1 MQRGRSKVDLKQP
14 TKGRRMQ
21 LEQLCG
27 DLLRAKQA
35 ENDARDK
42 RIAIEQAITDIV
54 GIPEEGTK
62 TTDAEGYKVKVDQR
76 IKRTIDAKAWALVR
90 DQIPEELR
98 PIKIVEEIK
107 VENKGVLW
115 LKEKEQGYYRLLCQA
130 MTEKPEK
137 PSVKVEEV

>member
-1 MQRGRSKVDLKQP
+1 
-14 TKGRRMQ
+14 MQ

-35 ENDARDK
+35 ENDARDA

-54 GIPEEGTK
+54 GIPAEGTK

-76 IKRTIDAKAWALVR
+76 IKRTIDSKAWALVR